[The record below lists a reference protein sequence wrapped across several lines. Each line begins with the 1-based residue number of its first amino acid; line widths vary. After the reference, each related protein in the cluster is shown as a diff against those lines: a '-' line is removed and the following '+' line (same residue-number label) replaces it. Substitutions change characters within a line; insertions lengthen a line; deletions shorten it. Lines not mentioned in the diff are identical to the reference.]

1 MTWSYVYLM
10 IAVACEVTATMALK
24 LSDGF
29 TRLWPTVM
37 SMTGYTLAFYFL
49 SITMRTL
56 PVGII
61 YALWSGLGIFLIVG
75 AAWFFYRQTLDMPAL
90 LGLGLIVAGIIIINL
105 FSKSLPH

>member
-1 MTWSYVYLM
+1 MWNYVYLM

-29 TRLWPTVM
+29 TRLWPTLI
-37 SMTGYTLAFYFL
+37 SMTGYTLALYFL

-61 YALWSGLGIFLIVG
+61 YALWSGLGILIIVG

-90 LGLGLIVAGIIIINL
+90 LGLGLIIAGIIIINL